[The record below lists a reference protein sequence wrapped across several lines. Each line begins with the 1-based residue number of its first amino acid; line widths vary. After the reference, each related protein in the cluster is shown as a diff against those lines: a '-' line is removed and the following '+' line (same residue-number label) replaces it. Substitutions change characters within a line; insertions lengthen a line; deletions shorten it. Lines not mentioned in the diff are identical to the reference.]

1 MCTIKIEEHLGIE
14 IKTICH
20 GYIETIFP
28 HENGL
33 YGFAAQ
39 AAWKM
44 TSIPTSC
51 NQYIVEKDG
60 KYQLALNSEKMYWIV
75 EKMDNLFN
83 KSDSSYIW
91 ISITDW
97 NETRTGIIYD
107 HTLLSSRPIMTPLST
122 ERAKLTSVYFLSR
135 SMTKHRRSTSHLTGA
150 DSCVFRSRS
159 KEPLSG
165 KGKSADFTS
174 CYQKNAPEVE
184 KR

>member
-51 NQYIVEKDG
+51 NQYIVEKRQKVPD
-60 KYQLALNSEKMYWIV
+60 
-75 EKMDNLFN
+75 
-83 KSDSSYIW
+83 
-91 ISITDW
+91 
-97 NETRTGIIYD
+97 
-107 HTLLSSRPIMTPLST
+107 
-122 ERAKLTSVYFLSR
+122 RA
-135 SMTKHRRSTSHLTGA
+135 
-150 DSCVFRSRS
+150 
-159 KEPLSG
+159 E
-165 KGKSADFTS
+165 
-174 CYQKNAPEVE
+174 Q
-184 KR
+184 